1 MKPVLFLFF
10 ISVSLAASGQ
20 VMKSSPKAKASV
32 VDFITYRIFINP
44 DSTYGY
50 EVLKNGKVLVHQPT
64 VPGRTPERGFV
75 SRNDAAKTGRLA
87 VTRVKKYEGPPQITE
102 EDLKRM
108 NIR

>member
-1 MKPVLFLFF
+1 MLFLL
-10 ISVSLAASGQ
+10 SVSMMVSGQ
-20 VMKSSPKAKASV
+20 VLKSSPRAKATA
-32 VDFITYRIFINP
+32 VDFITYHVFSNP

-50 EVLKNGKVLVHQPT
+50 DVLKNGKILVHQPT
-64 VPGRTPERGFV
+64 VPGRTPEKGFI

-87 VTRVKKYEGPPQITE
+87 VSKAKKYEGPPQITE